1 MDEYIKGPQDYVAI
15 LRRRRWHMLLPA
27 AAVFGMAVLVAFV
40 WPPTYRSSA
49 TVLIERPEV
58 PPELVQSTVTSFA
71 DQRLQT
77 INQRVMTTQNLINII
92 NEWKEEG
99 MEREVLVLPDGTIS
113 FPLAGHIQAAGKS
126 AQQVEK
132 ILADR
137 LRKFFKDAAISVSV
151 KSVTGNKIFV
161 IGQVQRP
168 GEFLAAQPID
178 VIQAL
183 SLAGG
188 FTPFAAEDEIR
199 ILRREGGKQ
208 TALTFDYS
216 DVEKGRNL
224 KSNILLKSGDV
235 VIVPTE
241 GIF

>member
-1 MDEYIKGPQDYVAI
+1 M
-15 LRRRRWHMLLPA
+15 
-27 AAVFGMAVLVAFV
+27 
-40 WPPTYRSSA
+40 
-49 TVLIERPEV
+49 
-58 PPELVQSTVTSFA
+58 
-71 DQRLQT
+71 
-77 INQRVMTTQNLINII
+77 
-92 NEWKEEG
+92 
-99 MEREVLVLPDGTIS
+99 
-113 FPLAGHIQAAGKS
+113 
-126 AQQVEK
+126 
-132 ILADR
+132 
-137 LRKFFKDAAISVSV
+137 RKYFKDLAISVSV

-168 GEFLAAQPID
+168 GTFVAAQPID

>member
-1 MDEYIKGPQDYVAI
+1 MKGEGPGMHIRLSTI
-15 LRRRRWHMLLPA
+15 LLVLALTFAPDAAPA
-27 AAVFGMAVLVAFV
+27 AEDGYALNPGDVL
-40 WPPTYRSSA
+40 
-49 TVLIERPEV
+49 EV
-58 PPELVQSTVTSFA
+58 SV
-71 DQRLQT
+71 
-77 INQRVMTTQNLINII
+77 
-92 NEWKEEG
+92 WKEEG

-113 FPLAGHIQAAGKS
+113 FPLAGHIQAAGMS

-137 LRKFFKDAAISVSV
+137 LLRYFKDPAISVSV

-168 GEFLAAQPID
+168 GAFVAAQPID

-183 SLAGG
+183 SVAGG

-224 KSNILLKSGDV
+224 ESNILLKSGDV

>member
-1 MDEYIKGPQDYVAI
+1 MKGEGPGMHIRLSTI
-15 LRRRRWHMLLPA
+15 LLVLALTFAPDAAPA
-27 AAVFGMAVLVAFV
+27 AEDGYALNPGDVL
-40 WPPTYRSSA
+40 
-49 TVLIERPEV
+49 EV
-58 PPELVQSTVTSFA
+58 SV
-71 DQRLQT
+71 
-77 INQRVMTTQNLINII
+77 
-92 NEWKEEG
+92 WKEEG

-113 FPLAGHIQAAGKS
+113 FPLAGHIQAAGMS

-168 GEFLAAQPID
+168 GAFVAAQPID

-224 KSNILLKSGDV
+224 ESNILLKSGDV

>member
-1 MDEYIKGPQDYVAI
+1 MKGEGPGMHIRLSTI
-15 LRRRRWHMLLPA
+15 LLVLALTFAPDAAPA
-27 AAVFGMAVLVAFV
+27 AEDGYALNPGDVL
-40 WPPTYRSSA
+40 
-49 TVLIERPEV
+49 EV
-58 PPELVQSTVTSFA
+58 SV
-71 DQRLQT
+71 
-77 INQRVMTTQNLINII
+77 
-92 NEWKEEG
+92 WKEEG

-113 FPLAGHIQAAGKS
+113 FPLAGHIQAAGMS

-168 GEFLAAQPID
+168 GTFVAAQPID

-208 TALTFDYS
+208 TALTFDYF

>member
-1 MDEYIKGPQDYVAI
+1 MHIRLSTI
-15 LRRRRWHMLLPA
+15 LLVLALTFAPDA
-27 AAVFGMAVLVAFV
+27 AAAAEDGYALNPGDVL
-40 WPPTYRSSA
+40 
-49 TVLIERPEV
+49 EV
-58 PPELVQSTVTSFA
+58 SV
-71 DQRLQT
+71 
-77 INQRVMTTQNLINII
+77 
-92 NEWKEEG
+92 WKEEG

-224 KSNILLKSGDV
+224 ESNILLKSGDV

>member
-1 MDEYIKGPQDYVAI
+1 LKGEGPGMHIRLSTI
-15 LRRRRWHMLLPA
+15 LLVLALTFAPDAAPA
-27 AAVFGMAVLVAFV
+27 AEDGYALNPGDVL
-40 WPPTYRSSA
+40 
-49 TVLIERPEV
+49 EV
-58 PPELVQSTVTSFA
+58 SV
-71 DQRLQT
+71 
-77 INQRVMTTQNLINII
+77 
-92 NEWKEEG
+92 WKEEG

-113 FPLAGHIQAAGKS
+113 FPLAGHIQAAGMS

-168 GEFLAAQPID
+168 GAFVAAQPID

-183 SLAGG
+183 SVAGG

>member
-1 MDEYIKGPQDYVAI
+1 MKGEGPGMHIRLSTI
-15 LRRRRWHMLLPA
+15 LLVLALTFAPDA
-27 AAVFGMAVLVAFV
+27 AAAAEDGYALNPGDVL
-40 WPPTYRSSA
+40 
-49 TVLIERPEV
+49 EV
-58 PPELVQSTVTSFA
+58 SV
-71 DQRLQT
+71 
-77 INQRVMTTQNLINII
+77 
-92 NEWKEEG
+92 WKEEG

>member
-1 MDEYIKGPQDYVAI
+1 MKGEGPGMHIRLSTI
-15 LRRRRWHMLLPA
+15 LLVLALTFAPDA
-27 AAVFGMAVLVAFV
+27 AAAAEDGYALNPGDVL
-40 WPPTYRSSA
+40 
-49 TVLIERPEV
+49 EV
-58 PPELVQSTVTSFA
+58 SV
-71 DQRLQT
+71 
-77 INQRVMTTQNLINII
+77 
-92 NEWKEEG
+92 WKEEG

-113 FPLAGHIQAAGKS
+113 FPLAGHIQAAGMS

-168 GEFLAAQPID
+168 GAFVAAQPID

-183 SLAGG
+183 SVAGG

>member
-1 MDEYIKGPQDYVAI
+1 LKGEGPGMHIRLSTI
-15 LRRRRWHMLLPA
+15 LLVLALTFAPDA
-27 AAVFGMAVLVAFV
+27 AAAEDGYALNPGDVL
-40 WPPTYRSSA
+40 
-49 TVLIERPEV
+49 EV
-58 PPELVQSTVTSFA
+58 SV
-71 DQRLQT
+71 
-77 INQRVMTTQNLINII
+77 
-92 NEWKEEG
+92 WKEEG

-113 FPLAGHIQAAGKS
+113 FPLAGHIQAAGMS

-137 LRKFFKDAAISVSV
+137 LQGYFKDAAISVSV

-224 KSNILLKSGDV
+224 ESNILLKSGDV

>member
-1 MDEYIKGPQDYVAI
+1 MKGEGPGMHIRLSTI
-15 LRRRRWHMLLPA
+15 LLVLAVTFAPDA
-27 AAVFGMAVLVAFV
+27 AAAAEDGYALNPGDVLEISV
-40 WPPTYRSSA
+40 
-49 TVLIERPEV
+49 
-58 PPELVQSTVTSFA
+58 
-71 DQRLQT
+71 
-77 INQRVMTTQNLINII
+77 
-92 NEWKEEG
+92 WKEEG

-168 GEFLAAQPID
+168 GEFSAAQPID

-183 SLAGG
+183 TLAGG
-188 FTPFAAEDEIR
+188 FTPFAAKDEIR

-224 KSNILLKSGDV
+224 ESNILLKSGDV

>member
-1 MDEYIKGPQDYVAI
+1 MQIRLSTIFLVLALTFVSGTAS
-15 LRRRRWHMLLPA
+15 A
-27 AAVFGMAVLVAFV
+27 ANDFYGLNPGDVLEISV
-40 WPPTYRSSA
+40 
-49 TVLIERPEV
+49 
-58 PPELVQSTVTSFA
+58 
-71 DQRLQT
+71 
-77 INQRVMTTQNLINII
+77 
-92 NEWKEEG
+92 WKEEG
-99 MEREVLVLPDGTIS
+99 MQREVLVLPDGRIS

-126 AQQVEK
+126 AEQIEK
-132 ILADR
+132 ILWDR
-137 LRKFFKDAAISVSV
+137 LRKYFKDPAISVSV

-168 GEFLAAQPID
+168 GEFSAAQPID

-183 SLAGG
+183 TLAGG
-188 FTPFAAEDEIR
+188 FTPFAAKDEIK

-224 KSNILLKSGDV
+224 ESNILLKSGDV

>member
-1 MDEYIKGPQDYVAI
+1 MKGEGPGMHIRLSTI
-15 LRRRRWHMLLPA
+15 LLVLALTFAPDAAPA
-27 AAVFGMAVLVAFV
+27 AEDGYALNPGDVL
-40 WPPTYRSSA
+40 
-49 TVLIERPEV
+49 EV
-58 PPELVQSTVTSFA
+58 SV
-71 DQRLQT
+71 
-77 INQRVMTTQNLINII
+77 
-92 NEWKEEG
+92 WKEEG

-113 FPLAGHIQAAGKS
+113 FPLAGHIQAAGMS

-137 LRKFFKDAAISVSV
+137 LLRYFKDPAISVSV

-168 GEFLAAQPID
+168 GAFVAAQPID

-224 KSNILLKSGDV
+224 ESNILLKSGDV

>member
-1 MDEYIKGPQDYVAI
+1 MKGEGPGMHIRLSTI
-15 LRRRRWHMLLPA
+15 LLVLALTFAPDAAPA
-27 AAVFGMAVLVAFV
+27 AEDGYALNPGDVLEISV
-40 WPPTYRSSA
+40 
-49 TVLIERPEV
+49 
-58 PPELVQSTVTSFA
+58 
-71 DQRLQT
+71 
-77 INQRVMTTQNLINII
+77 
-92 NEWKEEG
+92 WKEEG

-113 FPLAGHIQAAGKS
+113 FPLAGHIQAAGMS

-168 GEFLAAQPID
+168 GAFVAAQPID

-224 KSNILLKSGDV
+224 ESNILLKSGDV

>member
-1 MDEYIKGPQDYVAI
+1 MKGEGPGMHIRLSTI
-15 LRRRRWHMLLPA
+15 LLVLALTFAPDAAPA
-27 AAVFGMAVLVAFV
+27 AEDGYALNPGDVL
-40 WPPTYRSSA
+40 
-49 TVLIERPEV
+49 EV
-58 PPELVQSTVTSFA
+58 SV
-71 DQRLQT
+71 
-77 INQRVMTTQNLINII
+77 
-92 NEWKEEG
+92 WKEEG

-113 FPLAGHIQAAGKS
+113 FPLAGHIQAAGMS

-161 IGQVQRP
+161 IGQVQRS
-168 GEFLAAQPID
+168 GAFLAAQPID

>member
-1 MDEYIKGPQDYVAI
+1 MKGEGPGMHIRLSTI
-15 LRRRRWHMLLPA
+15 LLVLALTFAPDAAPA
-27 AAVFGMAVLVAFV
+27 AEDGYALNPGDVL
-40 WPPTYRSSA
+40 
-49 TVLIERPEV
+49 EV
-58 PPELVQSTVTSFA
+58 SV
-71 DQRLQT
+71 
-77 INQRVMTTQNLINII
+77 
-92 NEWKEEG
+92 WKEEG

-113 FPLAGHIQAAGKS
+113 FPLAGHIQAAGMS

-224 KSNILLKSGDV
+224 ESNILLKSGDV